1 MPAFRL
7 PLSGNVTQSIN
18 PWTMLF
24 NPVGSQVGLV
34 NIELGQ
40 SSQPA
45 VEEEV
50 LTDVASYG
58 KQIGRIE
65 DALMVLLD
73 HFNPTRPLT
82 DHEQQAVDDLR
93 EMVGKVA
100 KIKEHHRRSSPQPL
114 SQGEKG

>member
-34 NIELGQ
+34 NIDLGQ
-40 SSQPA
+40 STQPE
-45 VEEEV
+45 VEQEV

-73 HFNPTRPLT
+73 HFNPVRPLSAQ
-82 DHEQQAVDDLR
+82 EQQAIDDLR
-93 EMVGKVA
+93 DLVA
-100 KIKEHHRRSSPQPL
+100 RVQQVKQRHRPAA
-114 SQGEKG
+114 

>member
-34 NIELGQ
+34 NIDLGQ
-40 SSQPA
+40 SSQPE
-45 VEEEV
+45 VEQEV

-65 DALMVLLD
+65 EALIVLLD
-73 HFNPTRPLT
+73 HFNPSRPLT
-82 DHEQQAVDDLR
+82 DQEQQAIGDLR
-93 EMVGKVA
+93 ELVSQVE
-100 KIKEHHRRSSPQPL
+100 KIKQRHR
-114 SQGEKG
+114 

>member
-40 SSQPA
+40 SSQPE
-45 VEEEV
+45 VEQEV
-50 LTDVASYG
+50 MTDVASYG
-58 KQIGRIE
+58 KQLGRIE
-65 DALMVLLD
+65 DVLMVLLD
-73 HFNPTRPLT
+73 HFHPVRPLT
-82 DHEQQAVDDLR
+82 AQEQQAIDDLR
-93 EMVGKVA
+93 ELVSQVQRVKQR
-100 KIKEHHRRSSPQPL
+100 HRPP
-114 SQGEKG
+114 G

>member
-1 MPAFRL
+1 MPSFRL

-40 SSQPA
+40 STQPE

-58 KQIGRIE
+58 KPIGRIE
-65 DALMVLLD
+65 DALVVLLD
-73 HFNPTRPLT
+73 HFNPSRTLT
-82 DHEQQAVDDLR
+82 SQEQQAIDDLR
-93 EMVGKVA
+93 ELVTQVQKV
-100 KIKEHHRRSSPQPL
+100 KEHHRRSA
-114 SQGEKG
+114 

>member
-1 MPAFRL
+1 MPSFRL

-40 SSQPA
+40 STQPE

-65 DALMVLLD
+65 DALVVLLD
-73 HFNPTRPLT
+73 HFHPSRPLT
-82 DHEQQAVDDLR
+82 DQEQQTIDDLR
-93 EMVGKVA
+93 ELGAQVQKV
-100 KIKEHHRRSSPQPL
+100 KQHYRR
-114 SQGEKG
+114 